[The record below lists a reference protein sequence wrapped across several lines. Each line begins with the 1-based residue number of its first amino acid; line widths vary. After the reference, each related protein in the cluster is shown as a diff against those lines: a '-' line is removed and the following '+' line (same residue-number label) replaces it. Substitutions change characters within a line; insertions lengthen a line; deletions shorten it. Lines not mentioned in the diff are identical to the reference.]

1 MKLYE
6 IKPSKPEDFAT
17 VEDGTVYSYVVDR
30 GCRDGALIFPEYPDL
45 YTEEDM
51 IKFMK
56 SNVDRALL
64 LYGATFESN
73 DGYLKTYRRLTTEER
88 QEIVNNLF

>member
-30 GCRDGALIFPEYPDL
+30 GCRDGALIFPEYKI
-45 YTEEDM
+45 TG
-51 IKFMK
+51 K
-56 SNVDRALL
+56 
-64 LYGATFESN
+64 G
-73 DGYLKTYRRLTTEER
+73 
-88 QEIVNNLF
+88 

>member
-1 MKLYE
+1 MKIYE

-30 GCRDGALIFPEYPDL
+30 GCLDDALILPEYPDL
-45 YTEEDM
+45 YTKEDM

-56 SNVDRALL
+56 SNVDCALL

-73 DGYLKTYRRLTTEER
+73 DGYLKTYRRLTTKER
-88 QEIVNNLF
+88 QEIINDLF